1 MFLEL
6 WGLDSGLTDPE
17 KGEVGAMSL

>member
-17 KGEVGAMSL
+17 KGDVGAMSL